1 MNPNISCDKFYDYLL
16 VINDQNVYFFHL
28 QKKLEQNC
36 LSSSQNVI
44 SRKRLGITWTTI
56 HSRVHYVSS

>member
-16 VINDQNVYFFHL
+16 VINDQNVFFSFT
-28 QKKLEQNC
+28 KKLEQNC
-36 LSSSQNVI
+36 LTSSQNVI

-56 HSRVHYVSS
+56 QSRVHYVSS

>member
-16 VINDQNVYFFHL
+16 VINDQNVVFFSFT
-28 QKKLEQNC
+28 KKLEQNC
-36 LSSSQNVI
+36 LTSSQNVI

-56 HSRVHYVSS
+56 QSRVHYVSS